1 MESLLEPVELN
12 RETTQALDE
21 IRSGAENAL
30 YGTASADAEEKVNRY
45 VLPLIEG
52 SGLPNLHV
60 MHYRWYLRELAR
72 HWRTRKGRDLAF
84 HLELCIR
91 KWVGLGLEPRTL
103 QFLVC
108 EAHQRLKGKS
118 EGRSGNDEC
127 RTGTADADLTT
138 KSQRHEDDGESGAL
152 DCGSELS
159 DRGAGPTPAFPART
173 DGPEKAAAPLPHSI
187 ELRSQSVESVDDP
200 PESADVRPGHSIPRS
215 LDPSIPSGSH
225 SIPRSLDPS
234 IPCSTTPSK
243 LSTDEQERR

>member
-30 YGTASADAEEKVNRY
+30 YGTASADAEEKVNNY

-60 MHYRWYLRELAR
+60 IHYRWYLRELAR

-127 RTGTADADLTT
+127 RVESAADTRAC
-138 KSQRHEDDGESGAL
+138 H
-152 DCGSELS
+152 SELVEES
-159 DRGAGPTPAFPART
+159 RPDETPPSASGRHT
-173 DGPEKAAAPLPHSI
+173 VS
-187 ELRSQSVESVDDP
+187 SVESVDSP
-200 PESADVRPGHSIPRS
+200 TGPSSAESASSAVVPSGTTQSAESADVRSDPGILESSTPRILPRDLS
-215 LDPSIPSGSH
+215 FPGIMAGPRPPADSATGPLDSSNPGV
-225 SIPRSLDPS
+225 L
-234 IPCSTTPSK
+234 
-243 LSTDEQERR
+243 

>member
-21 IRSGAENAL
+21 IRSGAENEL
-30 YGTASADAEEKVNRY
+30 YGAASADAEEKVNRY

-60 MHYRWYLRELAR
+60 IHYRWYLRELAR

-108 EAHQRLKGKS
+108 ESYERLKGK
-118 EGRSGNDEC
+118 
-127 RTGTADADLTT
+127 DLTT
-138 KSQRHEDDGESGAL
+138 KSQRHEEETP
-152 DCGSELS
+152 GSAPIPDPRPL
-159 DRGAGPTPAFPART
+159 TP
-173 DGPEKAAAPLPHSI
+173 GVEAAQT
-187 ELRSQSVESVDDP
+187 EE
-200 PESADVRPGHSIPRS
+200 
-215 LDPSIPSGSH
+215 PS
-225 SIPRSLDPS
+225 
-234 IPCSTTPSK
+234 
-243 LSTDEQERR
+243 